1 MVPEKGRNAY
11 TALRRELDGEPLAA
25 SWLREVIDER
35 GKHAAKTGVGFEDL
49 KRQVAYVNEV
59 SGTENGSTLELGF
72 RDYGRLKPRPVFE
85 SAALTTR
92 RIEGYE
98 SPSDAYRGGATRFYA
113 GYDELLEEL
122 LREDRT
128 RSLTGGFAATVD
140 RELDA
145 YGYERVAT
153 LGDEVQWAAMAG
165 DGDLPS
171 RPAVVLVPSAFRLL
185 ATQLAGH
192 AFETIGRIETYET
205 YTHTTEGITF
215 DDEEQ
220 VLADAEPGVAGVYMY
235 VSGSTAASY
244 GLAVEPIGGAVSRLG
259 VFETRQ
265 EQTMTEITSLKGF
278 YDRYAD
284 EFASWRQVIDTVEST
299 AAEFGFREVNTP
311 AVERTDLYRVK
322 SGEELLDQTY
332 SFEDR
337 GGREVTLTPEQ
348 TPTRARMVQEKRQE
362 LSTPIKWY
370 DTSKRW
376 RYEQVQKGRD
386 REFFQTDIDIFGVE
400 SVAADAEVI
409 ACAAR
414 IYEKLGVTDR
424 VEFLVN
430 DRRLLE
436 AALEANDID
445 NTTQVMQVVDD
456 REKLTTPEF
465 HDALANVGV
474 DGDAAQR
481 VDEITSISGPI
492 TETVDELAAR
502 TPDDEAT
509 VEAVERM
516 TALADRLDAY
526 GVADV
531 CRLDLSI
538 VRGLAYYTGLV
549 FEAFDTEGELRALFG
564 GGRYDDLVGLF
575 GDREVPAVGFAFG
588 YSPTR
593 ELLEREGKLPPEE
606 PRTDAYVAAVSASVA
621 DDAVDIADS
630 LRRDGLVVET
640 DLSGRGLGDQLSY
653 ADGIGAQLTLIVG
666 ERDLSNDEVTVR
678 DMTSGEEEQVPLS
691 TVQEAVR
698 DRL

>member
-1 MVPEKGRNAY
+1 
-11 TALRRELDGEPLAA
+11 
-25 SWLREVIDER
+25 
-35 GKHAAKTGVGFEDL
+35 
-49 KRQVAYVNEV
+49 
-59 SGTENGSTLELGF
+59 
-72 RDYGRLKPRPVFE
+72 
-85 SAALTTR
+85 
-92 RIEGYE
+92 
-98 SPSDAYRGGATRFYA
+98 
-113 GYDELLEEL
+113 
-122 LREDRT
+122 
-128 RSLTGGFAATVD
+128 
-140 RELDA
+140 
-145 YGYERVAT
+145 
-153 LGDEVQWAAMAG
+153 
-165 DGDLPS
+165 
-171 RPAVVLVPSAFRLL
+171 
-185 ATQLAGH
+185 
-192 AFETIGRIETYET
+192 
-205 YTHTTEGITF
+205 
-215 DDEEQ
+215 
-220 VLADAEPGVAGVYMY
+220 
-235 VSGSTAASY
+235 
-244 GLAVEPIGGAVSRLG
+244 
-259 VFETRQ
+259 
-265 EQTMTEITSLKGF
+265 
-278 YDRYAD
+278 
-284 EFASWRQVIDTVEST
+284 
-299 AAEFGFREVNTP
+299 
-311 AVERTDLYRVK
+311 
-322 SGEELLDQTY
+322 
-332 SFEDR
+332 
-337 GGREVTLTPEQ
+337 
-348 TPTRARMVQEKRQE
+348 MVQEKRQE

-630 LRRDGLVVET
+630 LRRDRLVVET